1 MLDPRMTDAR
11 MALSEIERSQGVP
24 PVRPIG
30 VSWSPSVPRRICSSS
45 PDARLPGWEHSCFSL
60 LFLQGP
66 HGCCPWLVQPGSL
79 QLVLESLLSVTSPIR
94 VSPSVTWP
102 LSARAKA
109 IPLRSAPADQSPAV
123 TRLPSAA
130 PVQILQQRGE
140 WTFCSAPSGEKG
152 WAPNQIARTRRAR
165 CVNPAFA
172 VALLA
177 AIVLS
182 VCHAAEPWRDR
193 LGPETLGPF
202 PPVRPF
208 SGEFRFGWSDIAAAS
223 AKARLW
229 YSGDLVIVEVE
240 GGTDGLA
247 RTLWQLD
254 ARHKATILKEGL
266 KPVGIRASRELRQ
279 ENGAHRGGLQARRS
293 LAHSCG
299 YVRSEERGKWKKIK
313 VEPIRDI
320 VSAMLF
326 IRSQV
331 LNDGDKIGIVAFPGD
346 APFLV
351 EVTVAKHEQ
360 LRVGDS
366 LHKVIKLDFQIQR
379 IDTKNKNRLAPH
391 GKFKNGTVWI
401 SDDENRI
408 PLRAEVDIFIGY
420 VFGELQSI
428 RFE

>member
-1 MLDPRMTDAR
+1 M
-11 MALSEIERSQGVP
+11 
-24 PVRPIG
+24 
-30 VSWSPSVPRRICSSS
+30 
-45 PDARLPGWEHSCFSL
+45 
-60 LFLQGP
+60 
-66 HGCCPWLVQPGSL
+66 GS
-79 QLVLESLLSVTSPIR
+79 
-94 VSPSVTWP
+94 
-102 LSARAKA
+102 
-109 IPLRSAPADQSPAV
+109 
-123 TRLPSAA
+123 
-130 PVQILQQRGE
+130 
-140 WTFCSAPSGEKG
+140 
-152 WAPNQIARTRRAR
+152 NQIARTRRAR

-177 AIVLS
+177 AMVLS

-193 LGPETLGPF
+193 IGPETLGPF

-208 SGEFRFGWSDIAAAS
+208 SGEFRFGWSDIGAAS

-247 RTLWQLD
+247 RALWQLD

-266 KPVGIRASRELRQ
+266 KPVAFEQFENYAKKKVRTEAVFKPDGLWRIRAVTPDPK
-279 ENGAHRGGLQARRS
+279 NVAR
-293 LAHSCG
+293 
-299 YVRSEERGKWKKIK
+299 WKRIK

-351 EVTVAKHEQ
+351 EATVAKHEKI
-360 LRVGDS
+360 RVGGT

-379 IDTKNKNRLAPH
+379 IDPKNKNRLAPH
-391 GKFKNGTVWI
+391 GKFKSGTVWI
-401 SDDENRI
+401 SDDENRV
-408 PLRAEVDIFIGY
+408 PLRAEVNIFIGY
-420 VFGELQSI
+420 VFGELESI
-428 RFE
+428 QFE